1 MHPSPQNIAL
11 VKISDCLFFMNIQ
24 IRATSTCT
32 SFIFVLNWLI
42 R

>member
-24 IRATSTCT
+24 IRATVHVHLLFSY
-32 SFIFVLNWLI
+32 LI
-42 R
+42 D